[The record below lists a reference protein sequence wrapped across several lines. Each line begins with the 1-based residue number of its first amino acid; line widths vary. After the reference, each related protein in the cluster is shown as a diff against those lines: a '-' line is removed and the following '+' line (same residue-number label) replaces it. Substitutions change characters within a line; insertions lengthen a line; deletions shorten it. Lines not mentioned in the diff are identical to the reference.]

1 MSKKLL
7 ACSSVLLA
15 LLALA
20 VFGASTKPFSPGQR
34 SLFLAHNSYP
44 EKGQWADRL
53 DRALGTGTPLGVE
66 VDLCWIPNPKTGKNA
81 SLIAGNEKGITGN
94 EPTLKSYLFEHVRPI
109 VEKALKEND
118 KKNWPLIMV
127 YLDIKNDPPEHLES
141 IWGQLGEYENWLT
154 TAVKT
159 KNAAQQSPLDLK
171 PMMMFV
177 DDTRPTPNIK
187 EEYFYNRL
195 PIGAKLRVF
204 GSAKLTPPPGNLNKA
219 QVFEAQA
226 KMKLEDLIKEPAS
239 NYHRWWAQT
248 HWDLMVEQ
256 SRMKDAGQWTPEKE
270 ARLKALVNYAHK
282 MGYFVGVWCLDGF
295 EPGKGLGWGE
305 GNNLGSLQAVT
316 IRWKAAVKAGTD
328 FVTSDQY
335 EEAAKVIKGAGVN

>member
-7 ACSSVLLA
+7 ACSIVLIA

-20 VFGASTKPFSPGQR
+20 LYGANTGPFSPGQR
-34 SLFLAHNSYP
+34 TFLLAHNSCP
-44 EKGQWADRL
+44 DKGQWADRL
-53 DRALGTGTPLGVE
+53 DRALSTGTPLVVE
-66 VDLCWIPNPKTGKNA
+66 MDLCWVLNPKTGKNA
-81 SLIAGNEKGITGN
+81 SLIAGSAKGITGD
-94 EPTLKSYLFEHVRPI
+94 EPTLKSYLFEHARPI

-118 KKNWPLIMV
+118 QKNWPLIMV
-127 YLDIKNDPPEHLES
+127 YLDIKDDPPEHLES

-171 PMMMFV
+171 PMMMFA

-195 PIGAKLRVF
+195 PIGGKLRVF
-204 GSAKLTPPPGNLNKA
+204 GSAKLTVPPGNLNKN

-226 KMKLEDLIKEPAS
+226 KMKLEDLITEPAS
-239 NYHRWWAQT
+239 NYHRWFAQA

-256 SRMKDAGQWTPEKE
+256 APMKAAGQWTPEKE
-270 ARLKALVNYAHK
+270 ARLKALVNYTHK
-282 MGYFVGVWCLDGF
+282 MGSFLGVWCLDGF
-295 EPGKGLGWGE
+295 EPGKGFGWGE
-305 GNNLGSLQAVT
+305 GNNLGSLQAAT
-316 IRWKAAVKAGTD
+316 IRWKAATKAGVD
-328 FVTSDQY
+328 FIASDQY
-335 EEAAKVIKGAGVN
+335 KEAAKVIKGGR